1 MSASPDLAS
10 QMPNGKIATHH
21 AVCAPKSTLRRG
33 FLQCIDG
40 WLESRHPRY
49 SGERSAVVKRAYEEE
64 S

>member
-10 QMPNGKIATHH
+10 QMPNGKIVTHH
-21 AVCAPKSTLRRG
+21 AVCVPKSTLLG
-33 FLQCIDG
+33 AFQCVDG

-49 SGERSAVVKRAYEEE
+49 SGGRSAVVKRTYEEE